1 MFELSSQYLLA
12 PHESYFFI
20 NEDLCP
26 WKEANMP
33 VIDHHDQYVADV
45 LSRLDEAVTDTAALS
60 LVTLGAHTLN
70 TVLTRMCDL
79 VSQAQGMQ
87 FAAIQ
92 EAEAA
97 AMSVAFGNRILTT
110 HLAKTT
116 HQPVRALGSDRAMA
130 IWLNDL
136 PVLHAALTGGIVS
149 RSHVTELKAID
160 SPKVHSLLVRD
171 QQMLAEAADDFAWPE
186 WKQIVA
192 YWLNAADP
200 DGELSDPFDPK
211 LGMPVRTRANGNVVV
226 TIEMEPITGEAF
238 LTMHDA
244 EVKKLERNERERLND
259 DPNAPVSSATQKNL
273 DALLRLMLRGYRR
286 EDGSYPDF
294 LVNIVMSEKV
304 AEDLLARTFGH
315 DRPTHGWDV
324 SAPRA
329 ETPLASAASGIDPVE
344 LPIAWD
350 DLDGRCETI
359 RGTPIHPKHA
369 LGVLLAGRLRR
380 MVMSAESKIVD
391 HGTDIRFFNK
401 VQSNALLVQQRG
413 QCALGTQTLFRWLQ
427 ADHIKPASK
436 LGPTDLAN
444 GQMINGADNQAKGN
458 GTPEDD

>member
-1 MFELSSQYLLA
+1 VSNIGHQSNYLTELLGRLDDVVTDFDELSLLG
-12 PHESYFFI
+12 
-20 NEDLCP
+20 
-26 WKEANMP
+26 
-33 VIDHHDQYVADV
+33 
-45 LSRLDEAVTDTAALS
+45 LSLDE
-60 LVTLGAHTLN
+60 LN
-70 TVLTRMCDL
+70 TVLLRLTRL
-79 VSQAQGMQ
+79 SAQSQGLQ
-87 FAAIQ
+87 FGAIQ

-97 AMSVAFGNRILTT
+97 AMSVAFGSRVLTT

-116 HQPVRALGSDRAMA
+116 HLPAKAVGADRAVAM
-130 IWLNDL
+130 WLNDFTL
-136 PVLHAALTGGIVS
+136 FHGAMVDGFFG
-149 RSHVTELKAID
+149 RSHVLELKALDNVRI
-160 SPKVHSLLVRD
+160 HSLLLRD
-171 QQMLAEAADDFAWPE
+171 QQMLVDAADKFAWPE

-200 DGELSDPFDPK
+200 DGELSDPSDPK
-211 LGMPVRTRANGNVVV
+211 LGMRVRTRANGNVVV
-226 TIEMEPITGEAF
+226 TIEMDPITGEAF

-244 EVKKLERNERERLND
+244 EVKKLERNERERLNE
-259 DPNAPVSSATQKNL
+259 DPNSPVTSNVRKNL
-273 DALLRLMLRGYRR
+273 HALLRLMVRGWRR

-324 SAPRA
+324 WAPRA
-329 ETPLASAASGIDPVE
+329 ETPLASAARG
-344 LPIAWD
+344 IAWD

-380 MVMSAESKIVD
+380 MVMTAESKIVD

-401 VQSNALLVQQRG
+401 TQTNALLVQQRG

-427 ADHIKPASK
+427 GDHIDPASRG
-436 LGPTDLAN
+436 GPTDLAN

-458 GTPEDD
+458 GTP